1 MLAIK
6 CLDEVVDIPAISHG
20 IVLSSSKT
28 TREWIQRRGRL
39 LRKSKMKEKSVI
51 FDVLAYPSDHGS
63 ESTFV
68 LDELKRALE
77 FSKSSLNR
85 IKVVADIERKMR
97 EYNISE
103 DDVEILDPEEDP
115 GEDND
120 G

>member
-6 CLDEVVDIPAISHG
+6 CLDEGVDIPAISHG

-39 LRKSKMKEKSVI
+39 LRKSKMKERSVI
-51 FDVLAYPSDHGS
+51 FDVLAYPSSHVIEAS
-63 ESTFV
+63 FV
-68 LDELKRALE
+68 LDEFRRALE
-77 FSKSSLNR
+77 FSKSSINR

-103 DDVEILDPEEDP
+103 EEFVLDPEEDSEE
-115 GEDND
+115 GDD